1 MPASHEEMLAL
12 YGRITTI
19 ATVGASTNPEKPAH
33 SVPAYL
39 IEHGYRVIPVNPN
52 ADEIHG
58 VPAVESLAEI
68 DGPIDVVQVF
78 RPADETPDIARQA
91 VAVGAGALWL
101 QLGIESDD
109 AAAIAEAAGLTVV
122 MNACMMA
129 VHKKHLR
136 SDG

>member
-1 MPASHEEMLAL
+1 MPATHEQIISL
-12 YGRITTI
+12 YGTISTI
-19 ATVGASTNPEKPAH
+19 ATVGASTNPEKPAY

-39 IEHGYRVIPVNPN
+39 IEQGYRVIPVNPN

-101 QLGIESDD
+101 QLGVESDD